1 MASLPTPFFI
11 GRTLRVLA
19 GLYFCY
25 QAFAVLNSP
34 IQLGELVGAALLG
47 LLAFSLILG
56 GLIANP
62 GCEVTA
68 LPNVVLKKKWNFL

>member
-1 MASLPTPFFI
+1 MSGVVTPLFI
-11 GRTLRVLA
+11 GRALRVLA

-25 QAFAVLNSP
+25 WSFAVLDHP
-34 IQLGELVGAALLG
+34 IELGELLGAILLG
-47 LLAFSLILG
+47 LLALSLILG

-68 LPNVVLKKKWNFL
+68 LPNVILKKKWNFL